1 MGFPDHLGKGNI
13 ADLTIA
19 ILTAEQGL
27 RGLNSLVE
35 CEHLER
41 GVQMSEIDC
50 HVPVT

>member
-1 MGFPDHLGKGNI
+1 MDFPDHLGKGNI
-13 ADLTIA
+13 ADLTKA

-27 RGLNSLVE
+27 SGLNNLVE

-41 GVQMSEIDC
+41 GVQRSEIDC